1 MMRKMEWRVP
11 SVALLAALLV
21 AGCGSSESR
30 FADIDAFIQEVE
42 SRPKRPVEPL
52 PEFKPYEAYAYSAAG
67 MRSPFEPP
75 APPRPPR
82 LAGEEQVEPDPN
94 RVKQFL
100 EQFPVTSLS
109 MVGTLER
116 DGEWYALIRDGDG
129 AVHRVTDGDYMGMN
143 HGEIL
148 AITENAIELDEIVPD
163 GVGGWIKR
171 SRTVRLA
178 GSGG

>member
-1 MMRKMEWRVP
+1 MN
-11 SVALLAALLV
+11 ALPRRLILLVLALSV
-21 AGCGSSESR
+21 AGCGSDGSR
-30 FADIDAFIQEVE
+30 FADIDQFMRDVMQ
-42 SRPKRPVEPL
+42 RPKRPVKPL

-82 LAGEEQVEPDPN
+82 LEGQEDVQPDPN

-100 EQFPVTSLS
+100 EQFPVTDLD
-109 MVGTLER
+109 MVGTLQR
-116 DGEWYALIRDGDG
+116 DGDWYALIRDGEG
-129 AVHRVTDGDYMGMN
+129 GVHRVTSGDYMGTD

-148 AITENAIELDEIVPD
+148 SISENAIELDEIVPD
-163 GVGGWIKR
+163 GTGGWIKR
-171 SRTVRLA
+171 SRTVQLA